1 MLGAIKII
9 VCSFIGCALAG
20 ALFQTLLVL
29 YLGGYSE

>member
-1 MLGAIKII
+1 MLQAIKII
-9 VCSFIGCALAG
+9 ICSFIGCALAG